1 MVGEFTV
8 AAIEAREP
16 AKRPELAFLFAPR
29 GALSRL
35 VVVERPNRV
44 PQVSALLPPS
54 PAKREDAEAA
64 IIVVVVVPEDREYSG
79 ELPVPPQGREEAE
92 IWLVAIALS
101 PEEREHAIVSV
112 LCVELTYRPKEVEL
126 VVVVT
131 ALLVLRVKRTER
143 KVVIAPGDE
152 RPGERPDGLAVVR
165 DRPEV
170 HAILDRAGELHFV
183 SGIERRRRKLL
194 HLAPAQQHNAENGSN
209 YLFHVFLPSL
219 KLCFV
224 LDRFYRFLVLF

>member
-1 MVGEFTV
+1 MIGEFTI

-16 AKRPELAFLFAPR
+16 AERPKFAFLFAPR

-64 IIVVVVVPEDREYSG
+64 VIVVVVVPEDREYSG

-101 PEEREHAIVSV
+101 PEKREHAIVSV

-126 VVVVT
+126 VIVAAAT
-131 ALLVLRVKRTER
+131 LLVLRVERTKRE
-143 KVVIAPGDE
+143 VVVTPRDE
-152 RPGERPDGLAVVR
+152 RPGERSDGLAVVR
-165 DRPEV
+165 DRPQV
-170 HAILDRAGELHFV
+170 DAILDRASELHFV
-183 SGIERRRRKLL
+183 SFVERRRRKLL
-194 HLAPAQQHNAENGSN
+194 HLASAQHHHAENGSH
-209 YLFHVFLPSL
+209 YLFHVFSLPLSS
-219 KLCFV
+219 
-224 LDRFYRFLVLF
+224 VLF